1 MFLAPEARSNL
12 AARNLARRVRC
23 PAAAALPPEEEEDRP
38 ARILAAP
45 RARTVQ
51 QGDAM
56 AALKKSWDLW
66 LSRLTL
72 SSFAWPLSVFLLVL
86 PLLRSTSGEFVVC
99 CFVLCCQI
107 SGAKNRHNNT
117 KAHKGL

>member
-66 LSRLTL
+66 LSRLT
-72 SSFAWPLSVFLLVL
+72 SSFAWPLSVVM
-86 PLLRSTSGEFVVC
+86 
-99 CFVLCCQI
+99 
-107 SGAKNRHNNT
+107 
-117 KAHKGL
+117 